1 MRKPASHALEELV
14 DALKT
19 LPGVGAR
26 SAQRMAMH
34 LLERD
39 RVAAKRL
46 SQAIDQSLEK
56 VGHCQRC
63 NTLTDAPICDTC
75 LDQERDVTRLCVV
88 DTASDQSVIE
98 RTGTYKG
105 HYFVLLGSINPLQGQ
120 GIGDTGIR
128 ACLDRA
134 SDGEVQE
141 VIIATGFH
149 AQGEATA
156 HVLSTAWKKR
166 GIHVTRLAK
175 GVPIGSELEFVD
187 LGTIAHALLDRRPR

>member
-1 MRKPASHALEELV
+1 MAQPNALNDLI
-14 DALKT
+14 DALKA
-19 LPGVGAR
+19 LPGVGVR

-39 RVAAKRL
+39 RSAAKRL
-46 SQAIDQSLEK
+46 ARAMEDALDK
-56 VGHCQRC
+56 VRHCQRC
-63 NTLTDAPICDTC
+63 NTFTDAPLCDTC
-75 LDQERDVTRLCVV
+75 LDTERDTTRLCVV

-105 HYFVLLGSINPLQGQ
+105 HYFVLLGAVNPLQGH
-120 GIGDTGIR
+120 GLDETGVR

-134 SDGEVQE
+134 SDGQVQE

-156 HVLSTAWKKR
+156 HVLSTALKKR
-166 GIHVTRLAK
+166 GLHVTRLAK

>member
-1 MRKPASHALEELV
+1 MANSKALQALM
-14 DALKT
+14 DALRA
-19 LPGVGAR
+19 LPGVGSR

-39 RVAAKRL
+39 RPAATQLVQAL
-46 SQAIDQSLEK
+46 SDALVQ
-56 VGHCQRC
+56 VRHCQRC
-63 NTLTDAPICDTC
+63 NTFTDAAVCETC
-75 LDQERDVTRLCVV
+75 LDPDRDRSRLCVV

-98 RTGTYKG
+98 RTGSYKG
-105 HYFVLLGSINPLQGQ
+105 HYFVLMGAVNPLQGQ
-120 GIGDTGIR
+120 SLDESGVR

-134 SDGEVQE
+134 CDGQVQE

-156 HVLSTAWKKR
+156 HVLSTALKKR
-166 GIHVTRLAK
+166 GVAVTRLAK

>member
-1 MRKPASHALEELV
+1 MAHSNALDDLV
-14 DALKT
+14 DALKA
-19 LPGVGAR
+19 LPGVGVR

-39 RVAAKRL
+39 RSAAKRL
-46 SQAIDQSLEK
+46 SQAIEASLDK
-56 VGHCQRC
+56 VRHCQRC
-63 NTLTDAPICDTC
+63 NTFTDAPICVTC
-75 LDQERDVTRLCVV
+75 LDTERDVTRLCVV

-105 HYFVLLGSINPLQGQ
+105 HYFVLLGAVNPLQGQ
-120 GIGDTGIR
+120 GLDDIGVR

-134 SDGEVQE
+134 CDGQVEE

-156 HVLSTAWKKR
+156 HVLSTALKKR
-166 GIHVTRLAK
+166 GIHVTRLAR

>member
-1 MRKPASHALEELV
+1 
-14 DALKT
+14 
-19 LPGVGAR
+19 
-26 SAQRMAMH
+26 MH

-39 RVAAKRL
+39 RDAAKRL
-46 SQAIDQSLEK
+46 ALAIEASLDK

-63 NTLTDAPICDTC
+63 HTLTDAPVCDTC
-75 LDQERDVTRLCVV
+75 MDASRDATRLCVV

-98 RTGTYKG
+98 RTRTYQG
-105 HYFVLLGSINPLQGQ
+105 HYFVLLGSVNPLQGQ
-120 GIGDTGIR
+120 GIADTGIR

-134 SDGEVQE
+134 SDGVVQE

-156 HVLSTAWKKR
+156 HILSTALKKR
-166 GIHVTRLAK
+166 DIQVTRLAK